1 MKWFVLLLAFS
12 LAGAQAEVYKY
23 TNKQGKTSYSD
34 IPVVGAK
41 KIVVPPVMTY
51 KAPAITSSSV
61 TSTPSIKE
69 SYQHLAI
76 TQPKDQATVRSNQG
90 AFTVKYAIKP
100 ELQVGDHVVLTVDGV
115 RQQGLSVDGLAR
127 GEHRLVLTVL
137 DANNEVQIS
146 SDDRIIYLHHA
157 SKL

>member
-12 LAGAQAEVYKY
+12 FAGVQAEVYKY

-41 KIVVPPVMTY
+41 KVIVPPVMTY
-51 KAPAITSSSV
+51 KAPVAA
-61 TSTPSIKE
+61 STIRTPKPNIKE

-76 TQPKDQATVRSNQG
+76 TQPKDQATIRSNQG
-90 AFTVKYAIKP
+90 AFTVKYAIQP
-100 ELQVGDHVVLTVDGV
+100 ELQVGDYVVLTVDGV
-115 RQQGLSVDGLAR
+115 RQQGLSVEGLAR
-127 GEHRLVLTVL
+127 GEHRLLLTVL
-137 DANNEVQIS
+137 DANNEVQIDS
-146 SDDRIIYLHHA
+146 APRLIYLHHA